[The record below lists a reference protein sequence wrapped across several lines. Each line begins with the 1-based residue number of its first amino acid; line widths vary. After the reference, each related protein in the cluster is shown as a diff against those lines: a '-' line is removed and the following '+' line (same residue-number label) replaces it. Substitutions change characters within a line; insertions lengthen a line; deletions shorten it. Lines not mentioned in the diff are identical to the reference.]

1 MANDEDFT
9 PEKSMPSFKD
19 EVVHKKK
26 PQKEKK
32 SRIKS
37 QKKMTWNYR
46 FWEKEKSKPQRGR
59 KAQEQAKAEKVE
71 QVKVERK
78 PISISKPILMGL
90 LTVLIM
96 ILGLLAPATIILAKA
111 MDSLAS
117 SAENTLRRINN
128 GNTKQN
134 QS

>member
-59 KAQEQAKAEKVE
+59 KVQEQAKAEKVE

-96 ILGLLAPATIILAKA
+96 ILGILAPATIILAKA

-117 SAENTLRRINN
+117 TAENTLRRINN
-128 GNTKQN
+128 GDSKQN
-134 QS
+134 

>member
-1 MANDEDFT
+1 MQNEEDFT
-9 PEKSMPSFKD
+9 PVESMPSFKD

-32 SRIKS
+32 SRIKP

-46 FWEKEKSKPQRGR
+46 FWEKEKPKPQRGR
-59 KAQEQAKAEKVE
+59 KVQEQAKVEKVE
-71 QVKVERK
+71 RVKIERK
-78 PISISKPILMGL
+78 PISISKPVLMAM

-96 ILGLLAPATIILAKA
+96 ILGILAPATIVLAKA

-117 SAENTLRRINN
+117 TAENTLRRIEH

-134 QS
+134 

>member
-1 MANDEDFT
+1 MANEEDFR
-9 PEKSMPSFKD
+9 PIESMPSFKD

-26 PQKEKK
+26 PQKEK
-32 SRIKS
+32 KS

-59 KAQEQAKAEKVE
+59 KVQKIEQAKAEKVE

-96 ILGLLAPATIILAKA
+96 ILGLLAPATLVLAKA

-117 SAENTLRRINN
+117 TAENTLRRINN
-128 GNTKQN
+128 GDSKQN
-134 QS
+134 

>member
-1 MANDEDFT
+1 MQNDEDFT
-9 PEKSMPSFKD
+9 PVKSMPSFKD

-59 KAQEQAKAEKVE
+59 KVQEQAKAEKVE

-78 PISISKPILMGL
+78 PISISKPILMAL

-96 ILGLLAPATIILAKA
+96 ILGILAPATIILAKA
-111 MDSLAS
+111 MDSLATM
-117 SAENTLRRINN
+117 AESLLR
-128 GNTKQN
+128 KMQE
-134 QS
+134 

>member
-1 MANDEDFT
+1 MANEEDFT
-9 PEKSMPSFKD
+9 PVKSMPSFKD

-59 KAQEQAKAEKVE
+59 KVQEQAKVEKVE
-71 QVKVERK
+71 LVKVERK

-117 SAENTLRRINN
+117 SAENTLRRLGND

-134 QS
+134 

>member
-1 MANDEDFT
+1 MANDDDFT
-9 PEKSMPSFKD
+9 PEKSMQSFKD

-32 SRIKS
+32 SRIKA

-71 QVKVERK
+71 KVKVERK